1 MKGYQLQEDWL
12 HSTMTLSEAVS
23 LVKMEWVC
31 HALKIHCLCRQ
42 GLMYA
47 TNVGCIASAVDSLKF
62 SVIVQKLII
71 TEGPAGQSHD
81 CLPSL
86 LVLV

>member
-12 HSTMTLSEAVS
+12 HSTVTLSEAVS

-31 HALKIHCLCRQ
+31 HALKTHCLCCQ
-42 GLMYA
+42 GLMCA
-47 TNVGCIASAVDSLKF
+47 TDVACIASTVDSLKF

>member
-12 HSTMTLSEAVS
+12 HSTVTLSEAVT

-31 HALKIHCLCRQ
+31 CVLKTHCLCCQ
-42 GLMYA
+42 GLMCG
-47 TNVGCIASAVDSLKF
+47 TDVGCITSTVDSLKF
-62 SVIVQKLII
+62 SVTVQKLII

-81 CLPSL
+81 CSPCL
-86 LVLV
+86 LS